1 MQMMTMMTS
10 GVNEDDNDDDG
21 NGDAKTKSKSLSE
34 YKPLQQADQHIP
46 SPLTQVPALGV
57 LVVQEAFPLQP
68 LQHPFLQTIDQGF
81 NNY

>member
-1 MQMMTMMTS
+1 MMTS
-10 GVNEDDNDDDG
+10 GVSDSDNDDDG
-21 NGDAKTKSKSLSE
+21 NGDAEAKSKSLSE

-46 SPLTQVPALGV
+46 SPLTQVPAREV

-81 NNY
+81 TNY